1 MGKSGMT
8 FTNDVTWE
16 HEEGSIVSGVL
27 LDMTEM
33 ETVNGFVKL
42 WMLDTGETVEQHVF
56 NDSLYELVK
65 NKLTLGSKITVEYKG
80 KKELEGNKSLKI
92 FKLDVPD
99 WNESGQ
105 VLVSLFKQSQGTAE
119 KTPE

>member
-1 MGKSGMT
+1 MT